1 VLSAKSQFDSQ
12 TSKRIDI
19 QLSDGNV
26 MACAQSG
33 TGPVIL
39 LVHGW
44 AADGRL
50 FAQLQAELSKE
61 FRVITPDLR
70 AHGSTPRGASP
81 LTIENLAEDLW
92 ALIESQ
98 NLQEVT
104 ALGWSMGALALW
116 RMIELHGHNRLAGL
130 IVEDMSPR
138 VLNDAD
144 WSLGMSNG
152 LHHASSKRAVDAMIR
167 DWPSYAKT
175 FAPQMFSRHSAEP
188 ERTRLEH
195 ILQQLTERDGV
206 AMAELWA
213 SMAQQDLR
221 DALPHMNLP
230 VLVTYGE
237 HSEAYSPETSR
248 YLVNTLPDAQRIG
261 FASSG
266 HAPHIEEPE
275 EFCRAVT
282 NFACRVGDTADRKL

>member
-1 VLSAKSQFDSQ
+1 VLGAKSQIDSQ
-12 TSKRIDI
+12 TSEQIDI
-19 QLSDGNV
+19 PLSDGNV
-26 MACAQSG
+26 MRCAQAG

-50 FAQLQAELSKE
+50 FAQLQAGLSTQ

-70 AHGSTPRGASP
+70 AHGSTPQGTAP
-81 LTIENLAEDLW
+81 LTIETLAEDLW
-92 ALIESQ
+92 ALIEHQ
-98 NLQEVT
+98 NLHQVI

-116 RMIELHGHNRLAGL
+116 RMIELHGHSRLSGL

-138 VLNDAD
+138 ILNDAE
-144 WSLGMSNG
+144 WSLGMSTG
-152 LHHASSKRAVDAMIR
+152 LHHASSARAVNAMIR

-175 FAPQMFSRHSAEP
+175 FAPQMFSRPDAEP
-188 ERTRLEH
+188 DQTRVDQ
-195 ILQQLTERDGV
+195 ILQHLTERDGA
-206 AMAELWA
+206 AMAELWS
-213 SMAQQDLR
+213 SMAKQDLR
-221 DALPHMNLP
+221 SALPHMNLP

-248 YLVNTLPDAQRIG
+248 YLVNTLPDAQRMG
-261 FASSG
+261 FATSG

>member
-1 VLSAKSQFDSQ
+1 VLGAKLPIDSQ
-12 TSKRIDI
+12 ASQRIDI
-19 QLSDGNV
+19 PLSDGNV
-26 MACAQSG
+26 MACAQAG

-50 FAQLQAELSKE
+50 FANLHAELSKTY
-61 FRVITPDLR
+61 RVITPDLR
-70 AHGSTPRGASP
+70 AHGLTPRGSSP
-81 LTIENLAEDLW
+81 LTIETLAEDLW
-92 ALIESQ
+92 ALIEDQ
-98 NLQEVT
+98 NLQDVT

-116 RMIELHGHNRLAGL
+116 RMIELHGHERLAGL
-130 IVEDMSPR
+130 VVEDMSPR
-138 VLNDAD
+138 ILNDTD
-144 WSLGMSNG
+144 WSLGMSSG
-152 LHHASSKRAVDAMIR
+152 LNRASSKRAVDAMVR

-175 FAPQMFSRHSAEP
+175 FAPQMFSRHQVETNQNCVEP
-188 ERTRLEH
+188 
-195 ILQQLTERDGV
+195 ILQQLTQRDGSE
-206 AMAELWA
+206 MAELWA

-221 DALPHMNLP
+221 DALPSMNLP

-282 NFACRVGDTADRKL
+282 NFACRVGDTANRKL